1 MLRKGTY
8 LVVTPFFP
16 SKDSHHGSYIY
27 DQVNEIRNQTSF
39 NIIVLKTVG
48 WFSNEK
54 NYEYDNFKVIIFD
67 ETKSCKDIKNWLYW
81 EHTYCLNKIRGA
93 KGDGL
98 RRYNGQVLAPI
109 VLGWAS
115 DTNDLEVIE
124 DIMVSS
130 TTALLAAEEV
140 GLNTGFNGCLESK
153 ELGKKVGYPHVH
165 MLLGLGYADKIDT
178 EPTRKVYKD
187 GKEVG
192 YDLGNG
198 VQGESINK
206 SIGEYYGR

>member
-1 MLRKGTY
+1 MGVKSILKNRNTTKWWSNKQVEQDKLDY
-8 LVVTPFFP
+8 VLDCIYRAP
-16 SKDSHHGSYIY
+16 SK
-27 DQVNEIRNQTSF
+27 Q
-39 NIIVLKTVG
+39 LK
-48 WFSNEK
+48 
-54 NYEYDNFKVIIFD
+54 YNFKVLIFD
-67 ETKSCKDIKNWLYW
+67 ETKLGKNIKNWLYW
-81 EHTYCLNKIRGA
+81 EHTYCLNKVRGA
-93 KGDGL
+93 KGKGL

-130 TTALLAAEEV
+130 TIALMAAEEV

-153 ELGKKVGYPHVH
+153 QLGKKVGHPHVH

-178 EPTRKVYKD
+178 EPTRKVFKD
-187 GKEVG
+187 GVEMG

-198 VQGESINK
+198 VQGERINK

>member
-1 MLRKGTY
+1 MSVKSLLKLRNTTKWWSKKEVEQHKLDY
-8 LVVTPFFP
+8 VLDCIYRSP
-16 SKDSHHGSYIY
+16 SK
-27 DQVNEIRNQTSF
+27 Q
-39 NIIVLKTVG
+39 LK
-48 WFSNEK
+48 
-54 NYEYDNFKVIIFD
+54 YNFKVLIFD
-67 ETKSCKDIKNWLYW
+67 ETKKCKQIKDWLYW

-109 VLGWAS
+109 VLAWAS
-115 DTNDLEVIE
+115 EKNDLEVIE

-130 TTALLAAEEV
+130 TTALLAAEDI
-140 GLNTGFNGCLESK
+140 GLNTGFNGCLESR
-153 ELGKKVGYPHVH
+153 ELGQKIGETHVH

-178 EPTRKVYKD
+178 EPTRKVFKD
-187 GKEVG
+187 GVEMG

-198 VQGESINK
+198 VQGERINN

>member
-1 MLRKGTY
+1 MGVKSILKNRNTTKWWSERQVEQEKLDY
-8 LVVTPFFP
+8 VLDCIYRAP
-16 SKDSHHGSYIY
+16 SK
-27 DQVNEIRNQTSF
+27 Q
-39 NIIVLKTVG
+39 LK
-48 WFSNEK
+48 
-54 NYEYDNFKVIIFD
+54 YNFKVIIFD

-130 TTALLAAEEV
+130 TTALIAAEEV

>member
-1 MLRKGTY
+1 MGVKSILKNRNTTKWWSERQVEQDKLDY
-8 LVVTPFFP
+8 VLDCIYRAP
-16 SKDSHHGSYIY
+16 SK
-27 DQVNEIRNQTSF
+27 Q
-39 NIIVLKTVG
+39 LK
-48 WFSNEK
+48 
-54 NYEYDNFKVIIFD
+54 YNFKVIIFD

-130 TTALLAAEEV
+130 TTALIAAEEV

-178 EPTRKVYKD
+178 ELTRKVYKD

>member
-1 MLRKGTY
+1 MLKELLEKRITTKWWSDKPVEKDKLDYVLNCIRRT
-8 LVVTPFFP
+8 P
-16 SKDSHHGSYIY
+16 SK
-27 DQVNEIRNQTSF
+27 Q
-39 NIIVLKTVG
+39 LK
-48 WFSNEK
+48 
-54 NYEYDNFKVIIFD
+54 YNFKVLIFD
-67 ETKSCKDIKNWLYW
+67 ESKKCKEIKDWLYW
-81 EHTYCLNKIRGA
+81 EHTCCLNKVRGA
-93 KGDGL
+93 KGEGL

-109 VLGWAS
+109 VLAWAS
-115 DTNDLEVIE
+115 EKDDLEVIE

-153 ELGKKVGYPHVH
+153 ELGKKVGYSHVH